1 MLLAHLKGE
10 ILESLKQ
17 LAQSL
22 DWTMGDGEQSQEL
35 KDMIAAKQAEFET
48 LIAGTE
54 SIFGER
60 VTVEQEAGDSAARD
74 ARQAL
79 EDEIGETRD
88 TLAEAWRLAGESFE
102 TQITSAKESLD
113 EVIDNATKAI
123 DDFLRQRL
131 EQKWNY

>member
-1 MLLAHLKGE
+1 M
-10 ILESLKQ
+10 
-17 LAQSL
+17 
-22 DWTMGDGEQSQEL
+22 
-35 KDMIAAKQAEFET
+35 
-48 LIAGTE
+48 
-54 SIFGER
+54 
-60 VTVEQEAGDSAARD
+60 EQEAGDSAARD